1 MSIQWFWNSCAL
13 EKGFTCGLLFVSGK
27 YPSFRVLWSI
37 FQYSYIFPG
46 YQVCSKLILPRKLT
60 FSFSPIFFYPS
71 YFVLFSDF
79 LFFHV
84 VCSSSHNDAIQM
96 FVEFFCFA
104 MGFRDYISFFV
115 VFHFKGGSWF
125 FSHHDVALMLGIF
138 IVSLCFSCHEAS
150 LMMGMFCCA
159 PGPALLCFSN
169 SFYVQIHSKS
179 SAYPIQRNQSC
190 FYVP

>member
-1 MSIQWFWNSCAL
+1 MSIQWFWNSFSL

-46 YQVCSKLILPRKLT
+46 YQVCSKMILPRKLT

-115 VFHFKGGSWF
+115 VFHFKGGS
-125 FSHHDVALMLGIF
+125 
-138 IVSLCFSCHEAS
+138 
-150 LMMGMFCCA
+150 
-159 PGPALLCFSN
+159 
-169 SFYVQIHSKS
+169 
-179 SAYPIQRNQSC
+179 
-190 FYVP
+190 